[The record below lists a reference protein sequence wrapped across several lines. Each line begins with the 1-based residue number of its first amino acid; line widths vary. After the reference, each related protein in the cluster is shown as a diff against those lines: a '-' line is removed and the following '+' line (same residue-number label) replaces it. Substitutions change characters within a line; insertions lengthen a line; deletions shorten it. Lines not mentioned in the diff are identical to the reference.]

1 MAKRNGLIA
10 SLTRPG
16 RNITGMTEMAPPLGA
31 KRLEL
36 LWHWL
41 LGSWGGVRV
50 WRTTSGDR
58 RATGEATAACPGADV
73 DYPPYHAARLTL
85 S

>member
-1 MAKRNGLIA
+1 MGIFAADPIKTGLIA

-16 RNITGMTEMAPPLGA
+16 GNITGMTEMAAPLGA
-31 KRLEL
+31 KRLGL
-36 LWHWL
+36 L
-41 LGSWGGVRV
+41 
-50 WRTTSGDR
+50 TTSGDR
-58 RATGEATAACPGADV
+58 RATGEATAACPRADV